1 MARAPRTDIGGEIYH
16 CLNRSVGRQQIFHD
30 AHDYKLFE
38 DILEEVNDIT
48 SVDVLAYTI
57 MPNHFHLVL
66 QPAE

>member
-48 SVDVLAYTI
+48 SVDGKWGQTPFI
-57 MPNHFHLVL
+57 MEKCVIIY
-66 QPAE
+66 